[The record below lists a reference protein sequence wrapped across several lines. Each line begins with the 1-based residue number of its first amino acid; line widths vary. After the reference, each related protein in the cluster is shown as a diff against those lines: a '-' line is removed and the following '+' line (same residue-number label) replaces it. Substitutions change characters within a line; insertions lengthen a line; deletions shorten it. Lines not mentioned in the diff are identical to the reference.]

1 MSATVT
7 FLQWA
12 VLHFKK
18 FNCSSFST
26 NRHAFQIR
34 ENPLQRSTKNTWPRK
49 QKSSTYFN
57 FSVWEH
63 IGRIHLF
70 YVKLLNFSIYFFFSR
85 FRSSLF
91 GEKDATN
98 VKNGITFSDCL
109 WHRSCIPLAVRFQSF
124 IYLFSNFLQVFKH
137 QKVKK
142 KAKPNSKKKKR
153 KPKGIGKGALRST
166 VPSVR
171 FSKRFFG
178 NDASAHQRKE
188 GRINTS

>member
-70 YVKLLNFSIYFFFSR
+70 YVKLLNFSIYFFFPVPFKTIWRKRRYKCQKWDNFFWLSVAQVMHSI
-85 FRSSLF
+85 SSSIS
-91 GEKDATN
+91 
-98 VKNGITFSDCL
+98 V
-109 WHRSCIPLAVRFQSF
+109 
-124 IYLFSNFLQVFKH
+124 IYLLSNFLQVFKH

-142 KAKPNSKKKKR
+142 KAKPNSKKKR
-153 KPKGIGKGALRST
+153 
-166 VPSVR
+166 
-171 FSKRFFG
+171 G
-178 NDASAHQRKE
+178 NQRE
-188 GRINTS
+188 